1 MKINI
6 TSALIEKL
14 ISLRDGKWIP
24 ASRLKG
30 LWVEELLSEG
40 VIISKSQGTRRML
53 YAPDGSAFCRALSMI
68 DESLANLEHIYEL
81 LQTKDHNRSA
91 QATATG
97 NSKLI
102 AMRSCP
108 GFLFNS
114 FQPIVCAL
122 NAKEF
127 VVAPQEG
134 SMIFV
139 TDWQQFSIPT
149 DVVVVGIENMENFRM
164 IRKQR
169 ALFEHSIGKD
179 PLLFV
184 SRYPQS
190 SDLRKWLQMIPNRYV
205 HFGDFDLAGI
215 NIFLTEFHVHLPGR
229 ASFLIPD
236 DIEKRLQKGSNQ
248 RYQNQYQH
256 FHNLQTDIPSLQHL
270 IHLIHTLH
278 RCYDQEG
285 YIEDAPYDN
294 Y

>member
-1 MKINI
+1 MNINI
-6 TSALIEKL
+6 TLSLIEKL
-14 ISLRDGKWIP
+14 INLRDGVKLP

-30 LWVEELLSEG
+30 LWVDYLISEG

-53 YAPDGSAFCRALSMI
+53 YAPNARDLCEALTSI
-68 DESLANLEHIYEL
+68 NESLADLDQMREL
-81 LQTKDHNRSA
+81 LLSGEHSRSA
-91 QATATG
+91 QASATG

-102 AMRSCP
+102 ATRSCP
-108 GFLFNS
+108 GFLVNS
-114 FQPIVCAL
+114 FQSIVCEL
-122 NAKEF
+122 NGKEF

-134 SMIFV
+134 SLLFV
-139 TDWQQFSIPT
+139 TDWQQFYIPT

-164 IRKQR
+164 IRKQLT
-169 ALFEHSIGKD
+169 LFEQSIGKS